1 MSKKVLQL
9 RKRNNQMEEKLSYEN
24 QDILTDIVVYLR
36 TSGISNY
43 QQETIRQDIITMMID
58 GETRGLDMHDVIG
71 DNYKEFCDNIIQEIP
86 KRSLKE
92 RILVL
97 LSDLSLYCWVTILV
111 WFLVGLFNT
120 MTEENTLPFI
130 VLRLGD
136 FIYYALLMFVSI
148 FMIDYIGR
156 DSFDVKTKHVLSR
169 SKKQFIF
176 FMIANILIIVI
187 SRTIF
192 KQVFFQI
199 HMMFVIVVLIGLFVI
214 YKILDEKYD

>member
-92 RILVL
+92 KVLVL

-130 VLRLGD
+130 VLSLGD

-156 DSFDVKTKHVLSR
+156 NSFDLKTNHVLSR

-176 FMIANILIIVI
+176 IIIANIFIMAI

-192 KQVFFQI
+192 KQVVFQI
-199 HMMFVIVVLIGLFVI
+199 HMVVVIVVLIGLFVI
-214 YKILDEKYD
+214 YKILNEKYD